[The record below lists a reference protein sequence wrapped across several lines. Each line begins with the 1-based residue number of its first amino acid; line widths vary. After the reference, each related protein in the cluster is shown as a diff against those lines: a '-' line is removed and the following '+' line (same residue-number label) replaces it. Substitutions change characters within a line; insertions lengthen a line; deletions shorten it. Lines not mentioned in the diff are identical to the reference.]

1 MLIEP
6 SNQVVAS
13 GKLELNIGLDRLIL
27 HPERFKCDTTI
38 CRTSDLKKVDK
49 WLYDAFLDKK
59 DDKI

>member
-13 GKLELNIGLDRLIL
+13 GKLELNIGLDGLIL

-49 WLYDAFLDKK
+49 W
-59 DDKI
+59 